1 MLLRV
6 HPENVELR
14 KIRTVVDTLR
24 KGGVV
29 IYPTDTVYGI
39 GCDLY
44 NPKAMMRIAQIRG
57 LNPKKAKFSLICS
70 DMSMVSEYTPQLSN
84 DIFKTMK
91 QYLPG
96 PVTFIVKSNNNVP
109 KVFKNKRKTIG
120 IRIPDNNITLAIVEE
135 LGHPVLNAS
144 IVVDDEIQEYLTDPE
159 EIYETYRK
167 QVDLVID
174 GGLGG
179 SDPSAVI
186 DCTGDIFEVI
196 RGEIDG

>member
-70 DMSMVSEYTPQLSN
+70 DMSMVSEYTHQLSN

-135 LGHPVLNAS
+135 LGHPILNAS

-179 SDPSAVI
+179 SDPSAVV